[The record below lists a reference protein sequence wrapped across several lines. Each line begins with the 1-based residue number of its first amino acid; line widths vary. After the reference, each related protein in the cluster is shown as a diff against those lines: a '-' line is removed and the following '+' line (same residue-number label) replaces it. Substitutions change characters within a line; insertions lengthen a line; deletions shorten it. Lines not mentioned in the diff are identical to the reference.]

1 MVEVQQ
7 EEEKKARAL
16 LIGAPN
22 KGKGSK
28 PDAKPE
34 ELEGLVKTLGMETA
48 GIVVLTRIEPT
59 PAYGIGTGKA
69 KEIAAKAKELFADC
83 IIFDWEID
91 PTKQRNWEKLCSIPV
106 FDRNEVILRIFA
118 SRAQTKEAVL
128 QVELARLTYSL
139 PRLSHMYGDLARQR
153 GGSYGS
159 KGSGETQL
167 ELDRR
172 QTEDKIVQIKKELEQ
187 VTQTRRTQ
195 RKQRERNSF
204 RNCALVGYTNAGKS
218 SLLNALTGADVFV
231 ENKLFATLDPT
242 TRKFSLGEGST
253 ILLTDT
259 VGFISNLPHTLINA
273 FRSTLEEASFA
284 DLLLIV
290 VDASDPEC
298 RKQYEQVI
306 KVLGEIGADKIPRLV
321 LLNKWDA
328 VKSYIPGKKTGMGS
342 IEDSAEANVAGAGE
356 SDASA
361 NGGLLEKE
369 NDASANGG
377 LLADEAD
384 GFANTAQLAEK
395 SDGFASGGLLAEQS
409 DGFASGGLLAEQS
422 DGFANGGLLAEKS
435 DGFANG
441 GLLAEESDGFASG
454 GLLAGESDG
463 FASGGLLAEAPDG
476 FANTAQLAEQNASSA
491 NSGPSAQAPD
501 ASANTTQLAEKSNSS
516 APPEQSDTSANTS
529 ALIASLNAAFP
540 GAVKISAKTKEGF
553 TELSQKITENLLGS
567 LKSYLIPMDKAN
579 LVELARKNGTILKEE
594 WLEDGIHL
602 EARIPGIIE
611 ENGNA
616 TTRTMALLNPYA
628 V

>member
-48 GIVVLTRIEPT
+48 GIIVLNRIEPT
-59 PAYGIGTGKA
+59 PAYGIGTGKT

-328 VKSYIPGKKTGMGS
+328 VKNYCPGKKTGMGS
-342 IEDSAEANVAGAGE
+342 IESVAEDGGGLLAGE
-356 SDASA
+356 S
-361 NGGLLEKE
+361 
-369 NDASANGG
+369 DASANGG

-384 GFANTAQLAEK
+384 GFA
-395 SDGFASGGLLAEQS
+395 SGGLLAEEA
-409 DGFASGGLLAEQS
+409 DGFASSGLSAKENDASANGDQLAEQNDS
-422 DGFANGGLLAEKS
+422 
-435 DGFANG
+435 
-441 GLLAEESDGFASG
+441 
-454 GLLAGESDG
+454 
-463 FASGGLLAEAPDG
+463 

-491 NSGPSAQAPD
+491 NSSPSAQAPD
-501 ASANTTQLAEKSNSS
+501 ASANTAQLAEKSNSS